1 MAIILALDLGKFKTV
16 ACWCDVASGE
26 ARFHKVPSN
35 RGELRTLI
43 GRDKVDL
50 VVFEAC
56 TLAGWVYELCQEL
69 GVKTQVAAT
78 NGEAWKWKNV
88 KRKTDRD
95 DALKLAQL
103 AALKQLPQVR
113 MPTRAVREKRGLLSF
128 RQALLT
134 RRVSVQNRLRAI
146 LLGQGLPAPTG
157 ARAWTKLGLDG
168 IAQFAKP
175 LADCGPEELWRG
187 EIDLALIELK
197 HTLELVAQVDKKL
210 DVLNQQDMSVQLLLT
225 TPGVGPRTAETVAAY
240 VDEAS
245 RFQNG
250 RQVSGYAGLVPRRHQ
265 SGEMDHNGRIH
276 KRGPR
281 LLRKM
286 LVECAWVMLRYNAWA
301 VRIVDRI
308 SKGQKTRRKKA
319 VVALARK
326 LLVRLWAMLRDGT
339 VWRDD
344 TGLSPPIT
352 PVAAAEVA
360 VEPTVVVEPAA

>member
-1 MAIILALDLGKFKTV
+1 MNTILALDLGKFKTV
-16 ACWCDVASGE
+16 ACWYDVASGA
-26 ARFHKVPSN
+26 ARFHKAPSN
-35 RGELRTLI
+35 RTELREVI
-43 GRDKVDL
+43 GRDQVDV

-56 TLAGWVYELCQEL
+56 TMSGWIYELCQEL
-69 GVKTQVAAT
+69 QLKTQVAAT

-95 DALKLAQL
+95 DALKLARL
-103 AALKQLPQVR
+103 AALGQIAEVR
-113 MPTRAVREKRGLLSF
+113 IPAKAVREKRGLLGF

-134 RRVSVQNRLRAI
+134 RRVAVQNRLRAI
-146 LLGQGLPAPTG
+146 LLGQGLGAPNG
-157 ARAWTKLGLDG
+157 ARAWTQLGLDG

-175 LADCGPEELWRG
+175 LADCGPEDLWRG

-197 HTLELVAQVDKKL
+197 HTLALVAQVDKKL
-210 DVLNQQDMSVQLLLT
+210 DALNKDDKAVQLLLT
-225 TPGVGPRTAETVAAY
+225 TPGVGPRTAETVSAY
-240 VDEAS
+240 LDEAS
-245 RFQNG
+245 RFHNG

-286 LVECAWVMLRYNAWA
+286 LVECAWVMLRYNGWA
-301 VRIVDRI
+301 VRIVERL
-308 SKGQKTRRKKA
+308 SKGQKTRKKKA

-339 VWRDD
+339 AWRDD
-344 TGLSPPIT
+344 TPLSPPPTTIAPDLT
-352 PVAAAEVA
+352 VA
-360 VEPTVVVEPAA
+360 VDPAV